1 MEKINIFKNHGKP
14 SVLSL
19 KVFEIQKILKFSG
32 LVKFPEMGKEF

>member
-1 MEKINIFKNHGKP
+1 MILNKFKNHRKP

-19 KVFEIQKILKFSG
+19 KVFEIQKISEFSG